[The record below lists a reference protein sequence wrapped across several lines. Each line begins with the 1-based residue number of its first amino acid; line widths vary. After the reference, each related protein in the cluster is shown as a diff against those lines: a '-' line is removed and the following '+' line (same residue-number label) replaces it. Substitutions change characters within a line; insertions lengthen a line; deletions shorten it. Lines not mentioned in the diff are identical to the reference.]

1 MRHTVDEKIVLR
13 LAGVRKGENMTDIK
27 KRSVAFAI
35 ILSIVTCGIYAI
47 YWQVCLVNDMNK
59 VSKKENAKGGVV
71 VFLLSLITCSIYWL
85 YWLFKAG
92 ENMDAAKTA
101 NGAPT
106 SSRGLV
112 YLLLSIFGLG
122 IVAVAILQSDLNS
135 LAAELGA
142 PVADSVSE
150 PEKTPEALEEKH
162 DDSEM

>member
-1 MRHTVDEKIVLR
+1 
-13 LAGVRKGENMTDIK
+13 
-27 KRSVAFAI
+27 
-35 ILSIVTCGIYAI
+35 
-47 YWQVCLVNDMNK
+47 MNK

-101 NGAPT
+101 NGTPT

-135 LAAELGA
+135 LAAEPGA

>member
-71 VFLLSLITCSIYWL
+71 VP
-85 YWLFKAG
+85 A
-92 ENMDAAKTA
+92 
-101 NGAPT
+101 
-106 SSRGLV
+106 
-112 YLLLSIFGLG
+112 
-122 IVAVAILQSDLNS
+122 
-135 LAAELGA
+135 
-142 PVADSVSE
+142 
-150 PEKTPEALEEKH
+150 
-162 DDSEM
+162 